1 MFVVSIIKNPYGSVD
16 PTSFITLGVFELLQS
31 SVFAAI
37 GGLLVFY
44 PSKFL
49 ASMRNNKTPAGL
61 LNPLSGLL
69 MGVVFLPLCAGLA
82 YSLFHEPDSPS
93 FLGRCAEFMWPMTI
107 SGAVGGYMFSRCATA
122 QRSNIA

>member
-1 MFVVSIIKNPYGSVD
+1 MFVVSLIKHPYGNID
-16 PTSFITLGVFELLQS
+16 PTSFITLGIYELIQS
-31 SVFAAI
+31 SAFATI
-37 GGLLVFY
+37 GGLVAFY

-49 ASMRNNKTPAGL
+49 ASMRNNMSPAGL

-93 FLGRCAEFMWPMTI
+93 FLTRCAEFILPMII
-107 SGAVGGYMFSRCATA
+107 SGAVGGYVFSRCATA
-122 QRSNIA
+122 QRSNTA